1 MVSGRNW
8 GSHLNNISLLWSH
21 ENVNPA
27 LLWPGVCWVRFSF
40 FFSVGHLFFW
50 CLCWVMNECCVVI
63 LMWFYTADTE
73 ITKANVPSGRCS
85 EDRFSGL
92 QQEKH
97 CWAFSVHTPV
107 TASLFLLLAVR
118 WPDFPAGVCLAVEP
132 ADGWHGSH
140 GWHCHRGPVENCL
153 CSDNGCNDVRTG
165 GRQREVP
172 EKR

>member
-8 GSHLNNISLLWSH
+8 VSHHNNISLLWSH

-50 CLCWVMNECCVVI
+50 CLCWVMNECCVVT

-85 EDRFSGL
+85 D
-92 QQEKH
+92 
-97 CWAFSVHTPV
+97 
-107 TASLFLLLAVR
+107 
-118 WPDFPAGVCLAVEP
+118 DVE
-132 ADGWHGSH
+132 
-140 GWHCHRGPVENCL
+140 
-153 CSDNGCNDVRTG
+153 RTG
-165 GRQREVP
+165 SVVYSRKSTAELSVCTLLSLPHSFCCYRALTRLSSRRLSGSGTSWRMAWQPWLTLSQRSSGKLSVL
-172 EKR
+172 R